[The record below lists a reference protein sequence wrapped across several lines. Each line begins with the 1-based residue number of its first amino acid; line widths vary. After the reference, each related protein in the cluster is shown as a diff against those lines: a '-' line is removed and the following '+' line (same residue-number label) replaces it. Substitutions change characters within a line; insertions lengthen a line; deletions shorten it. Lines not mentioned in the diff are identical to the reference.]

1 MQYDNAAYD
10 WGFTLLHSRIQ
21 KCTCLAQNTW
31 IQQARHIPLLY
42 LKDKFHIFTD
52 RHKWSRD
59 FSKNILDNS
68 RLFYSRIAI
77 CMNKHSK
84 GTKLHCML
92 YLENNF
98 LRWRC
103 FSLYHDVT
111 MQKKADGGSSIFFF
125 KTTDKQYCNSKIQ
138 KSSNSIDENKILH
151 TVIVFVSMY
160 SSILP
165 HNKYVLIS
173 N

>member
-1 MQYDNAAYD
+1 MQYDNASYD
-10 WGFTLLHSRIQ
+10 WGFTHLHSRIQ
-21 KCTCLAQNTW
+21 KCTYLAQNTW
-31 IQQARHIPLLY
+31 IQRQARHIPLLY

-59 FSKNILDNS
+59 FSKKISDNS

-92 YLENNF
+92 YLENKF

-103 FSLYHDVT
+103 FSLYHDVN
-111 MQKKADGGSSIFFF
+111 MQKKGRWWFINFFYF
-125 KTTDKQYCNSKIQ
+125 D
-138 KSSNSIDENKILH
+138 NKIGIDLKQL
-151 TVIVFVSMY
+151 TNNIVIQRY
-160 SSILP
+160 R
-165 HNKYVLIS
+165 NQATA
-173 N
+173 